1 MLRRRIGATLAII
14 FLLKEIPFS
23 TAWADELA
31 KETDPERANDEERT
45 KAMEA
50 ALRLQEGK
58 SKNKD
63 LNAAIQGLSKKEN
76 SVEEVVMEDLQRQE
90 YRELLRRPKRKRFRF
105 GYDTDM
111 TYTTNRSG
119 AAIHYEKG
127 NTTFR
132 VNPSASVDLSKKKT
146 EMRLEYRWNRTYND
160 KTSIAPGSDNFSQEL
175 SFRAGHKIF
184 RKLTLTLNDRLTR
197 NSVRVQSFD
206 NKKVSFDNSHRQGL
220 SYEYNPK
227 LSLNLETSVASTA
240 FVHENW
246 TPGDSHDWQ
255 IDSNLSFQLTRKTRL
270 TAGYRMSNPRSYAK
284 SSDATNHAFRFGY
297 SGKIT
302 PKSSVSADFS
312 WTIQDPASAQASR
325 SKKYSASASYLWQAT
340 AKTGIRFIYSN
351 SYSLALSDSLSN
363 RALFKTSSYASS
375 NSWGISIRFRPYR
388 RINTEFSFSPS
399 HSDSRTKK
407 TGDANTKSRDFIF
420 PIQAGLDLEIW
431 RGIRLRLTYTY
442 KHKIGD
448 EMKTD
453 ENRTH
458 TWFAGTNV
466 LF

>member
-1 MLRRRIGATLAII
+1 MLAII

-31 KETDPERANDEERT
+31 KEIDPERANDAERA
-45 KAMEA
+45 KAMET
-50 ALRLQEGK
+50 ALRAQEGK
-58 SKNKD
+58 TKNKD
-63 LNAAIQGLSKKEN
+63 LNTAIQQLSNKEA
-76 SVEEVVMEDLQRQE
+76 SVKEVAVEDLQQQD
-90 YRELLRRPKRKRFRF
+90 YRDLLRRPKKDRFHF

-127 NTTFR
+127 NTVFR
-132 VNPSASVDLSKKKT
+132 VNPSASIDLSKRKT
-146 EMRLEYRWNRTYND
+146 DMKLEYRWNRTYND
-160 KTSIAPGSDNFSQEL
+160 KTSITPGSDNFGQEI

-184 RKLTLTLNDRLTR
+184 RKLSLSLNDRLSR
-197 NSVRVQSFD
+197 NSVRVQGFD
-206 NKKVSFDNSHRQGL
+206 NKKVSFDNSHRQSL

-227 LSLNLETSVASTA
+227 LTLNLETSVNSTA
-240 FVHENW
+240 FVNENW

-255 IDSNLSFQLTRKTRL
+255 IDPNLSFQLTRKTRI

-284 SSDATNHAFRFGY
+284 SSDATNHVFRFGY

-302 PKSSVSADFS
+302 PKSTVSADFS

-325 SKKYSASASYLWQAT
+325 SKKYSTSASYLWQAT
-340 AKTGIRFIYSN
+340 AKTGIRLIYSN
-351 SYSLALSDSLSN
+351 SYSLTISDSLSG
-363 RALFKTSSYASS
+363 RDLFKTSNYSSS

-388 RINTEFSFSPS
+388 RINTEFSFTPS

-407 TGDANTKSRDFIF
+407 TGDANTKSRNFTF

-431 RGIRLRLTYTY
+431 KGIRLRLTYTY